1 MITGTID
8 VTKIN
13 KEKLYKGKK
22 GTYLSITIWL
32 DDEKDQYGNNGMI
45 VESITKSERDA
56 GNKGTILG
64 NVKVPEMAAPVA
76 PSEPEWNNDLP
87 F

>member
-1 MITGTID
+1 MFTGTID
-8 VTKIN
+8 VSKIN

-22 GTYLSITIWL
+22 GIYLNITFWV
-32 DDEKDQYGNNGMI
+32 DEEKDQYGNNGMI
-45 VESITKSERDA
+45 VESSTKAERDA
-56 GNKGTILG
+56 GNKGNILG

-76 PSEPEWNNDLP
+76 QAEPEWNDDLP